1 MESSDPSKKKKAKK
15 ADKKDKKK
23 AKKKSSSHW
32 LHHKVS
38 MTRFI
43 HTFGLLS
50 IRGDSGSG
58 SSADDDN
65 ESDFTDQQYEDSAA
79 TFGLG
84 KRDLIRGADCP
95 NAIDLEP
102 RAMALTLSAITP
114 AMIANDLFECG
125 GELEALLRDRAVTAK
140 RNKSKSEQMEA
151 VFQMKTAGTVW
162 KRRMADL
169 VMH

>member
-1 MESSDPSKKKKAKK
+1 
-15 ADKKDKKK
+15 
-23 AKKKSSSHW
+23 
-32 LHHKVS
+32 

-125 GELEALLRDRAVTAK
+125 GELASYLNRLLCASILNRLAMSSGILRKPCSAT
-140 RNKSKSEQMEA
+140 
-151 VFQMKTAGTVW
+151 GP
-162 KRRMADL
+162 
-169 VMH
+169 